1 MGGITGAF
9 MIPTTDPPFLLLRE
23 VYDSVSPGWRGR
35 CTAPL
40 LVDRL
45 ERRIISNESADIVV
59 ALNAL
64 RLPGCTTIELRPEAQ
79 KAAMEKLCEQVQT
92 FKGGEGGHGAVV

>member
-1 MGGITGAF
+1 M
-9 MIPTTDPPFLLLRE
+9 
-23 VYDSVSPGWRGR
+23 YDSVSPGWRGR

-64 RLPGCTTIELRPEAQ
+64 RLPGCTAIELRPEAQ
-79 KAAMEKLCEQVQT
+79 KEAMEKLCEQVCAD
-92 FKGGEGGHGAVV
+92 KWVEAEGGPARRPSVSRHVTCTLHGDLQ